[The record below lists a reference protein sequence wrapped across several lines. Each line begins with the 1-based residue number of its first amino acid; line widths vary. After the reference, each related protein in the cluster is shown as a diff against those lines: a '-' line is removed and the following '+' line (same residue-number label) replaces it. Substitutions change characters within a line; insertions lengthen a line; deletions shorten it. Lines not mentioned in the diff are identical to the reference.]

1 MVNPVSDLQELVN
14 GLRDKNDQYAYQCLK
29 ELETESEKS
38 DAVSLYFDS
47 FASMLN
53 DSNSYIRTR
62 GIRLIAANAK
72 WDKDCKIDEI
82 IDSYL
87 NHIMDEKPIT
97 ARQTI
102 KALPVIAQ
110 YKPDLIDEICRALQ
124 KANPQI
130 YKSSMQPLVFRD
142 IQDALQEIANFK

>member
-1 MVNPVSDLQELVN
+1 MSDLQKIVN
-14 GLRDKNDQYAYQCLK
+14 GLSDKNDQYAYQCLK
-29 ELETESEKS
+29 ELESESEKS
-38 DAVSLYFDS
+38 EAVSLYFDS

-87 NHIMDEKPIT
+87 NHVTDEKPIT

-102 KALPVIAQ
+102 KALPLIAK

-130 YKSSMQPLVFRD
+130 YKSSMQPLILRD
-142 IQDALQEIANFK
+142 IQDALQEIANFKSTS

>member
-1 MVNPVSDLQELVN
+1 MMNPVSDLQELVN
-14 GLRDKNDQYAYQCLK
+14 GLRDKKDQYAYQCLK
-29 ELETESEKS
+29 ELESESERS

-87 NHIMDEKPIT
+87 NHIMDDKPIT

-102 KALPVIAQ
+102 KALPAIAQ
-110 YKPDLIDEICRALQ
+110 YKPGSMRYAAHCKKQILRFT
-124 KANPQI
+124 KAVC
-130 YKSSMQPLVFRD
+130 SRWLFGTFR
-142 IQDALQEIANFK
+142 KR